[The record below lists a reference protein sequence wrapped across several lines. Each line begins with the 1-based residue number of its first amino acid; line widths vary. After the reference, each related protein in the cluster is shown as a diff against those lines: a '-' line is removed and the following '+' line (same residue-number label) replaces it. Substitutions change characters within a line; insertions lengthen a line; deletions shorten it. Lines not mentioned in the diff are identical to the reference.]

1 MNNAMYY
8 IALLAPDAINED
20 VMQWKHFMR
29 DRFGCT
35 VALKSPAH
43 ITLISPFWMKTDL
56 ESILGKT
63 INEFTSTRESVLIN
77 LKNFDCFTP
86 RVIFVHVE
94 DSELLRLLQVDLER
108 HLSKNNIFP
117 IKGEPRFFH
126 AHITI
131 ANRDLHKKD
140 FTEAWEYFKSKTY
153 HACFVAN
160 GITLLK
166 HSGIKWEPV
175 YTAFFPL
182 T

>member
-1 MNNAMYY
+1 MYY

-20 VMQWKHFMR
+20 VMRWKHFMR

-43 ITLISPFWMKTDL
+43 ITLIGPFWMKTDL
-56 ESILGKT
+56 QPILDIS
-63 INEFTSTRESVLIN
+63 INEFASTRESVLIC
-77 LKNFDCFTP
+77 LKNFDCFKP
-86 RVIFVHVE
+86 RVIFVQVE
-94 DSELLRLLQVDLER
+94 NSEQLRLLQSDFEK
-108 HLSKNNIFP
+108 HLSINNSFP
-117 IKGEPRFFH
+117 IKGETRSFH
-126 AHITI
+126 PHITI

-140 FTEAWEYFKSKTY
+140 FIEAWEYFKNKTY
-153 HACFVAN
+153 HASFVAN
-160 GITLLK
+160 GITVLK